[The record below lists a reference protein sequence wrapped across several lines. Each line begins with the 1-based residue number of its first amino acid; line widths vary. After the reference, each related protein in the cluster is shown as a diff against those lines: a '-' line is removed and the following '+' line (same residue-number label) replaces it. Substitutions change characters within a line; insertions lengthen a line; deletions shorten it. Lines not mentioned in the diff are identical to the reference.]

1 MKIYRSAA
9 ALTAL
14 LAAAPAFAA
23 GGSVKG
29 KVTFSGATIPAS
41 TDLTDQL
48 TKSKDKDVCLAGP
61 KASEELIVDAA
72 SKTVANVFVSIKVKD
87 GGKKLEVPASP
98 ILSDQKSCHFEPHII
113 VVPEGAKVELKNSD
127 TVMHNV
133 NPKQLKNPDFV
144 NEGIPA
150 GKSVVKTTKKAE
162 RIKIACDV
170 HPWMAGYIIVTDTP
184 YWALTGKDGSFEI
197 GDLPAGEYTVNF
209 WHETLGTLKQ
219 EKIVVKDGAA
229 TECNGAMAPKAGG

>member
-1 MKIYRSAA
+1 MKIQHVAA
-9 ALTAL
+9 ALAAV

-29 KVTFSGATIPAS
+29 KVTFSGTTIPAP
-41 TDLTDQL
+41 TDLAKQIEG
-48 TKSKDKDVCLAGP
+48 SKDKDVCTAGP
-61 KASEELIVDAA
+61 KQGEDLIVDAA
-72 SKTVANVFVSIKVKD
+72 SKAVANVFVSIKVKE
-87 GGKKLEVPASP
+87 GGKKLEVPAEP
-98 ILSDQKSCHFEPHII
+98 ILSDQKSCHFTPHIM

-133 NPKQLKNPDFV
+133 NPKQLKNPEFV

-150 GKSVVKTTKKAE
+150 GKSVVRSTKKAE
-162 RIKIACDV
+162 KIKITCDV

-184 YWALTGKDGSFEI
+184 YWALTGKDGSYTI
-197 GDLPAGEYTVNF
+197 PDLPAGEYTVSF
-209 WHETLGTLKQ
+209 WHETLGMSKQ

-229 TECNGAMAPKAGG
+229 TECNAAMAPKAGN